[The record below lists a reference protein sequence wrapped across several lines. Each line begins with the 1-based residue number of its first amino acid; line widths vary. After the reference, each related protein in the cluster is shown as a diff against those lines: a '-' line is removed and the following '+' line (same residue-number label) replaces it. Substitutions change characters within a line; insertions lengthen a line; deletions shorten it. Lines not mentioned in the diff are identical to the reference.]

1 MKDGDDATQKSRH
14 LRDER
19 DAKLYGKMRELMT
32 SDRGAPGAK
41 AKVWNA
47 LNRVDSEFN
56 QRGPDIALERQ
67 DAEVMGFCRDV
78 VSKEAWKRWSANAC
92 QDAVKNDSIER
103 LKFLHECE
111 CPWRKNKILYVCA
124 EHGST
129 ECMKYLLK
137 HGCKFSNR
145 ACNRRRRACTT
156 AAAEF
161 GFLECLKYLRK
172 HGCPWDEKTCSS
184 AAGYGHL
191 ECLKYAHEHG
201 CPWNEVTCAHAASN
215 GHLDCLRYA
224 RENGCCWDKRTCEYA
239 AKNGYLD
246 CLRYAREHGCR
257 WDSGTCKFAAKNGH
271 LECLKYAHEQ
281 GCPWDEWTC
290 SSAAYDGHLEC
301 LKYAHEHGCPW
312 DENTCYNAAKN
323 GHLECLKYACAH
335 GCPGSAPYVKALKE
349 VVLPDADERFVVE
362 VALVFH
368 RSGEI
373 SMREF
378 LPLWAEHRMFYRKAH
393 YEAVRKFHAS
403 LRLNR

>member
-41 AKVWNA
+41 AKVRNA
-47 LNRVDSEFN
+47 LKRVDSEFD
-56 QRGPDIALERQ
+56 QRGPDIALDRQ
-67 DAEVMGFCRDV
+67 DAEVMGLCRDV

-92 QDAVKNDSIER
+92 EDAVKNDSIER

-137 HGCKFSNR
+137 HGCKFSNH
-145 ACNRRRRACTT
+145 ACTT
-156 AAAEF
+156 AAEF
-161 GFLECLKYLRK
+161 GFLECLKYLRE
-172 HGCPWDEKTCSS
+172 HGHNWDSGTCFY
-184 AAGYGHL
+184 AADNGHF
-191 ECLKYAHEHG
+191 EMLKYAHEHG
-201 CPWNEVTCAHAASN
+201 CRWNKSTCS
-215 GHLDCLRYA
+215 
-224 RENGCCWDKRTCEYA
+224 
-239 AKNGYLD
+239 
-246 CLRYAREHGCR
+246 
-257 WDSGTCKFAAKNGH
+257 FAAKN
-271 LECLKYAHEQ
+271 
-281 GCPWDEWTC
+281 
-290 SSAAYDGHLEC
+290 GHLEC

-312 DENTCYNAAKN
+312 DENTCKFAAKN

>member
-137 HGCKFSNR
+137 HGCKFSNH
-145 ACNRRRRACTT
+145 ACTT
-156 AAAEF
+156 AAEF
-161 GFLECLKYLRK
+161 GFLECLKYLREHGHHWDSGTCEYAAK
-172 HGCPWDEKTCSS
+172 RGHLEMLKYAHEHGCPWDEKTCSS

-201 CPWNEVTCAHAASN
+201 CRWNTSTC
-215 GHLDCLRYA
+215 L
-224 RENGCCWDKRTCEYA
+224 
-239 AKNGYLD
+239 
-246 CLRYAREHGCR
+246 
-257 WDSGTCKFAAKNGH
+257 FAA
-271 LECLKYAHEQ
+271 
-281 GCPWDEWTC
+281 D
-290 SSAAYDGHLEC
+290 
-301 LKYAHEHGCPW
+301 
-312 DENTCYNAAKN
+312 N

>member
-41 AKVWNA
+41 AKVRNA
-47 LNRVDSEFN
+47 LKRVDSEFN

-67 DAEVMGFCRDV
+67 DAEVMGLCRDV

-137 HGCKFSNR
+137 HGCKFSNH
-145 ACNRRRRACTT
+145 ACTT
-156 AAAEF
+156 AAEF

-172 HGCPWDEKTCSS
+172 HW
-184 AAGYGHL
+184 H
-191 ECLKYAHEHG
+191 H
-201 CPWNEVTCAHAASN
+201 
-215 GHLDCLRYA
+215 
-224 RENGCCWDKRTCEYA
+224 
-239 AKNGYLD
+239 
-246 CLRYAREHGCR
+246 
-257 WDSGTCKFAAKNGH
+257 
-271 LECLKYAHEQ
+271 
-281 GCPWDEWTC
+281 WDEWTC
-290 SSAAYDGHLEC
+290 SSAASNGHLEM
-301 LKYAHEHGCPW
+301 LKYAHENGCPW

>member
-1 MKDGDDATQKSRH
+1 
-14 LRDER
+14 
-19 DAKLYGKMRELMT
+19 MR
-32 SDRGAPGAK
+32 
-41 AKVWNA
+41 NA
-47 LNRVDSEFN
+47 LKRVDSEFD

-67 DAEVMGFCRDV
+67 DAEVMGLCRDV

-92 QDAVKNDSIER
+92 EDAVKNDSIER

-137 HGCKFSNR
+137 HGCKFSNH
-145 ACNRRRRACTT
+145 ACTT
-156 AAAEF
+156 AAEF
-161 GFLECLKYLRK
+161 GFLECLKYLR
-172 HGCPWDEKTCSS
+172 
-184 AAGYGHL
+184 
-191 ECLKYAHEHG
+191 EHG
-201 CPWNEVTCAHAASN
+201 H
-215 GHLDCLRYA
+215 H
-224 RENGCCWDKRTCEYA
+224 WDSGTCEYA
-239 AKNGYLD
+239 AK
-246 CLRYAREHGCR
+246 R
-257 WDSGTCKFAAKNGH
+257 
-271 LECLKYAHEQ
+271 
-281 GCPWDEWTC
+281 
-290 SSAAYDGHLEC
+290 GHLEC

-312 DENTCYNAAKN
+312 DENTCKFAAKN

>member
-1 MKDGDDATQKSRH
+1 MKDGDDATRKSRH

-47 LNRVDSEFN
+47 LKRVDSEFD

-67 DAEVMGFCRDV
+67 DAEVMGLCRDV

-92 QDAVKNDSIER
+92 EDAVKNDSIER

-137 HGCKFSNR
+137 HGCKFGNH
-145 ACNRRRRACTT
+145 ACTT
-156 AAAEF
+156 AAEF
-161 GFLECLKYLRK
+161 GFLECLKYLR
-172 HGCPWDEKTCSS
+172 
-184 AAGYGHL
+184 
-191 ECLKYAHEHG
+191 EHG
-201 CPWNEVTCAHAASN
+201 H
-215 GHLDCLRYA
+215 H
-224 RENGCCWDKRTCEYA
+224 WDSGTCEYA
-239 AKNGYLD
+239 AK
-246 CLRYAREHGCR
+246 R
-257 WDSGTCKFAAKNGH
+257 GH
-271 LECLKYAHEQ
+271 LDCLKYA
-281 GCPWDEWTC
+281 
-290 SSAAYDGHLEC
+290 L
-301 LKYAHEHGCPW
+301 EHGCPW

>member
-1 MKDGDDATQKSRH
+1 MKDGDDATRKSRH

-41 AKVWNA
+41 AKVRNA
-47 LNRVDSEFN
+47 LKRVDSEFN

-67 DAEVMGFCRDV
+67 DAEVMGLCRDV

-92 QDAVKNDSIER
+92 EDAVKNDSIER

-145 ACNRRRRACTT
+145 ACTT
-156 AAAEF
+156 AAEF
-161 GFLECLKYLRK
+161 GFLECLKYLR
-172 HGCPWDEKTCSS
+172 
-184 AAGYGHL
+184 
-191 ECLKYAHEHG
+191 EHG
-201 CPWNEVTCAHAASN
+201 H
-215 GHLDCLRYA
+215 H
-224 RENGCCWDKRTCEYA
+224 WDSGTCEYA
-239 AKNGYLD
+239 AK
-246 CLRYAREHGCR
+246 R
-257 WDSGTCKFAAKNGH
+257 
-271 LECLKYAHEQ
+271 
-281 GCPWDEWTC
+281 
-290 SSAAYDGHLEC
+290 GHLEC

>member
-1 MKDGDDATQKSRH
+1 MKDGDDGTRKSRH

-41 AKVWNA
+41 AKVGNA
-47 LNRVDSEFN
+47 LKRADSEFD

-67 DAEVMGFCRDV
+67 DAEVMGLCRDV
-78 VSKEAWKRWSANAC
+78 VSKEAWKRWSEDAC

-111 CPWRKNKILYVCA
+111 CPWRKNKTLYVCA

-137 HGCKFSNR
+137 HGCKFGNH
-145 ACNRRRRACTT
+145 ACTT
-156 AAAEF
+156 AAEF
-161 GFLECLKYLRK
+161 GFLECLKYLR
-172 HGCPWDEKTCSS
+172 
-184 AAGYGHL
+184 
-191 ECLKYAHEHG
+191 EHG
-201 CPWNEVTCAHAASN
+201 CPWN
-215 GHLDCLRYA
+215 
-224 RENGCCWDKRTCEYA
+224 WRTCT
-239 AKNGYLD
+239 G
-246 CLRYAREHGCR
+246 
-257 WDSGTCKFAAKNGH
+257 AAKNGH
-271 LECLKYAHEQ
+271 LEMLKYAHEN
-281 GCPWDEWTC
+281 
-290 SSAAYDGHLEC
+290 
-301 LKYAHEHGCPW
+301 GCPW
-312 DENTCYNAAKN
+312 DENTCYNAAEN

>member
-1 MKDGDDATQKSRH
+1 MKDGDDATRKSRH

-41 AKVWNA
+41 AKVRNA
-47 LNRVDSEFN
+47 LKRVDSEFD

-67 DAEVMGFCRDV
+67 DAEVMGLCRDV

-92 QDAVKNDSIER
+92 EDAVKNDSIER

-137 HGCKFSNR
+137 HGCKFSNH
-145 ACNRRRRACTT
+145 ACTT
-156 AAAEF
+156 AAEF
-161 GFLECLKYLRK
+161 GFLECLKYLR
-172 HGCPWDEKTCSS
+172 
-184 AAGYGHL
+184 
-191 ECLKYAHEHG
+191 EHG
-201 CPWNEVTCAHAASN
+201 H
-215 GHLDCLRYA
+215 H
-224 RENGCCWDKRTCEYA
+224 WDSGTCEYA
-239 AKNGYLD
+239 AK
-246 CLRYAREHGCR
+246 R
-257 WDSGTCKFAAKNGH
+257 
-271 LECLKYAHEQ
+271 
-281 GCPWDEWTC
+281 
-290 SSAAYDGHLEC
+290 GHLEC

-323 GHLECLKYACAH
+323 GHLDVLKYACAH

>member
-41 AKVWNA
+41 AKVRNA
-47 LNRVDSEFN
+47 LKRVDSEFD
-56 QRGPDIALERQ
+56 QRGPDIALDRQ
-67 DAEVMGFCRDV
+67 DAEVMGLCRDV
-78 VSKEAWKRWSANAC
+78 VSKEAWKRWSEDAC

-137 HGCKFSNR
+137 HGCKFGNH
-145 ACNRRRRACTT
+145 ACTT
-156 AAAEF
+156 AAEF
-161 GFLECLKYLRK
+161 GFLECLKYLR
-172 HGCPWDEKTCSS
+172 
-184 AAGYGHL
+184 
-191 ECLKYAHEHG
+191 EHG
-201 CPWNEVTCAHAASN
+201 H
-215 GHLDCLRYA
+215 H
-224 RENGCCWDKRTCEYA
+224 WD
-239 AKNGYLD
+239 
-246 CLRYAREHGCR
+246 R
-257 WDSGTCKFAAKNGH
+257 WTCKFAA
-271 LECLKYAHEQ
+271 E
-281 GCPWDEWTC
+281 
-290 SSAAYDGHLEC
+290 
-301 LKYAHEHGCPW
+301 
-312 DENTCYNAAKN
+312 N

>member
-1 MKDGDDATQKSRH
+1 MKDGDDATRKSRH

-41 AKVWNA
+41 AKVRNA
-47 LNRVDSEFN
+47 LKRVDSEFD
-56 QRGPDIALERQ
+56 QRGPDIALDRQ
-67 DAEVMGFCRDV
+67 DAEVMGLCRDV
-78 VSKEAWKRWSANAC
+78 VSKEAWKRWSEDAC

-137 HGCKFSNR
+137 HGCKFGNH
-145 ACNRRRRACTT
+145 ACTT
-156 AAAEF
+156 AAEF
-161 GFLECLKYLRK
+161 GFLECLKYLR
-172 HGCPWDEKTCSS
+172 
-184 AAGYGHL
+184 
-191 ECLKYAHEHG
+191 EHG
-201 CPWNEVTCAHAASN
+201 H
-215 GHLDCLRYA
+215 H
-224 RENGCCWDKRTCEYA
+224 WDSGTCEYA
-239 AKNGYLD
+239 AK
-246 CLRYAREHGCR
+246 R
-257 WDSGTCKFAAKNGH
+257 
-271 LECLKYAHEQ
+271 
-281 GCPWDEWTC
+281 
-290 SSAAYDGHLEC
+290 GHLEC

-312 DENTCYNAAKN
+312 DENTCKFAAKN

>member
-1 MKDGDDATQKSRH
+1 MKDGDDATRKSRH

-41 AKVWNA
+41 AKVRNA
-47 LNRVDSEFN
+47 LKRVDSEFD
-56 QRGPDIALERQ
+56 QRGPDIALDRQ
-67 DAEVMGFCRDV
+67 DAEVMGLCRDV
-78 VSKEAWKRWSANAC
+78 VSKEAWKRWSEDAC

-145 ACNRRRRACTT
+145 ACTT
-156 AAAEF
+156 AAEF
-161 GFLECLKYLRK
+161 GFLECLKYLRE
-172 HGCPWDEKTCSS
+172 HGHNWDSGTCFY
-184 AAGYGHL
+184 AADNGHF
-191 ECLKYAHEHG
+191 EMLKYAHENG
-201 CPWNEVTCAHAASN
+201 CPWNKATCDNA
-215 GHLDCLRYA
+215 
-224 RENGCCWDKRTCEYA
+224 
-239 AKNGYLD
+239 
-246 CLRYAREHGCR
+246 
-257 WDSGTCKFAAKNGH
+257 
-271 LECLKYAHEQ
+271 
-281 GCPWDEWTC
+281 
-290 SSAAYDGHLEC
+290 AAYGHLEC

>member
-137 HGCKFSNR
+137 HGCKFSNH
-145 ACNRRRRACTT
+145 ACTT
-156 AAAEF
+156 AAEF

-191 ECLKYAHEHG
+191 ECLKYAHEQG
-201 CPWNEVTCAHAASN
+201 CPW
-215 GHLDCLRYA
+215 
-224 RENGCCWDKRTCEYA
+224 DK
-239 AKNGYLD
+239 
-246 CLRYAREHGCR
+246 
-257 WDSGTCKFAAKNGH
+257 WTCKFAAENGHLEMLKYAHEQGCPWDEWTCNFAADNGH

-281 GCPWDEWTC
+281 GCDWDENTWDEWTC

-301 LKYAHEHGCPW
+301 LKYAHEQGCRW
-312 DENTCYNAAKN
+312 DRWTCEFAAKR